1 MRTALALIAATS
13 ALAATAAPALAQGP
27 GRGDRY
33 EERPRGS
40 YEQSCRNINVRR
52 GEITAECRDRRGRWQ
67 WSSASADCREMENQD
82 GRLVCIR
89 GGGRP
94 GGPGGSGGPGWGG
107 GRGADAVIFEHA
119 GYGGRAYEVRGD
131 MPDFTQIGFND
142 KASSIQIR
150 RGEWELCDDIY
161 YRGRCWRVSADMG
174 LFPRDMNDRVSSI
187 RRIR

>member
-1 MRTALALIAATS
+1 MRTALALIVATS

-27 GRGDRY
+27 GRGDRFDD
-33 EERPRGS
+33 RPRGS

-52 GEITAECRDRRGRWQ
+52 GEITAECRNRRDRWV
-67 WSSASADCREMENQD
+67 WSTASADCRNMENHD
-82 GRLVCIR
+82 GRLVCVS

-94 GGPGGSGGPGWGG
+94 GGPGGPGNGG
-107 GRGADAVIFEHA
+107 GRADAVIFEHA

-131 MPDFTQIGFND
+131 MPDFVQIGFND

-150 RGEWELCDDIY
+150 RGEWELCDDAY
-161 YRGRCWRVSADMG
+161 YRGRCWRVSGDMG
-174 LFPRDMNDRVSSI
+174 VFPRDMNDRISSI